1 MHSLYLLQLSE
12 NLLLSNSLE
21 DYTLRKK
28 RPNMEFFLVGMR
40 ENTDQKKNSYLDT
53 FHAGIGIVHS
63 HKIS

>member
-40 ENTDQKKNSYLDT
+40 ENTDQKKTRKVSKLLT
-53 FHAGIGIVHS
+53 QW
-63 HKIS
+63 

>member
-1 MHSLYLLQLSE
+1 MHCLYLLQLSE

-40 ENTDQKKNSYLDT
+40 ENTDQKKNS
-53 FHAGIGIVHS
+53 
-63 HKIS
+63 